1 MRLGSDCDGVLADFA
16 SDYQSLIIKVTGKDL
31 FLPGDVENPP
41 TWNWPELRGYT
52 KEEITAVWKVITSHH
67 AFNLGHRETRDC
79 STLRML
85 MPDLQRNHDVYFITS
100 RVGETAKWQTESW
113 LQFHLGMLNPTVL
126 ISAEK
131 GMCAKALKLNCYI
144 DDNLDNVND
153 VIVKTTLG
161 HCRTYL
167 LNRRYNEGPEL
178 PGVLRVDTLGQ
189 MFDYEITN
197 L

>member
-1 MRLGSDCDGVLADFA
+1 MRLGFDCDGVLADFA

-31 FLPGDVENPP
+31 FQPGDVENPP
-41 TWNWPELRGYT
+41 VWSWPEFRGYT
-52 KEEITAVWKVITSHH
+52 KEDMTAVWKVIAEHH
-67 AFNLGHRETRDC
+67 AFSLGHRETRDC

-85 MPDLQRNHDVYFITS
+85 MPDLQRNHDVYFITN

-131 GMCAKALKLNCYI
+131 GLCAKALELDCYI
-144 DDNLDNVND
+144 DDNLDNAND
-153 VIVKTTLG
+153 VAMKSPDTRV
-161 HCRTYL
+161 YL
-167 LNRRYNEGPEL
+167 LNRRYNSDPTL
-178 PGVLRVDTLGQ
+178 AVRVDTLGQ
-189 MFDYEITN
+189 MFDLEIDH

>member
-1 MRLGSDCDGVLADFA
+1 MLADFA
-16 SDYQSLIIKVTGKDL
+16 SDYQSLFIRVTGKDL

-52 KEEITAVWKVITSHH
+52 KDEMSAVWKVIADHH

-167 LNRRYNEGPEL
+167 LNRRYNEGPEF

-189 MFDYEITN
+189 MFDYEIAN